1 MTYFVWIWL
10 AILVVSAVL
19 EFASMQM
26 VSVWFCVSSIVA
38 AILDLCGVAIW
49 VQALVFVLLALV
61 LLVCL
66 RKFCLKFLLKGDN
79 TKTNVDTLVGQ
90 EFSLLEEI
98 KDGEN
103 GSLKV
108 NGVVW
113 TAHST
118 KEQTIKKGEKVVVT
132 KVDGNKLIVEKV
144 QQKKG
149 ENK

>member
-10 AILVVSAVL
+10 GILVVSAVL
-19 EFASMQM
+19 EFVSMQM
-26 VSVWFCVSSIVA
+26 VSVWFCASSIVA

-49 VQALVFVLLALV
+49 VQALVFVLLALM

-90 EFSLLEEI
+90 EFSLIYEI

-113 TAHST
+113 TARST

-132 KVDGNKLIVEKV
+132 KVDGNKLIVEKA
-144 QQKKG
+144 KKG